1 MHLHGH
7 NFFVL
12 DEGYGY
18 VNDTRLAELS
28 SLTNPTR
35 RDTHIMRQAQD
46 ANTPWYTVIQ
56 FDTDNPGVWP
66 LHCHRAWHTSLG
78 FLVNILVSAN
88 LFSRAS
94 NAVAPRKKTDLG

>member
-12 DEGYGY
+12 DEGYGPI
-18 VNDTRLAELS
+18 DETALS
-28 SLTNPTR
+28 NIKNPTR
-35 RDTHIMRQAQD
+35 RDTHIMQPAKD
-46 ANTPWYTVIQ
+46 DNTPWHTVIQ

-78 FLVNILVSAN
+78 FLVNILVSGT
-88 LFSRAS
+88 LPLLVS
-94 NAVAPRKKTDLG
+94 NAKLLLIPEKTTNMS